1 MAKIDKKFEIPN
13 IFQHENI
20 KGNGKFKF
28 GKGWII
34 KVVVNPTTQT
44 ATFISSKPNT
54 QNNSNSN
61 SQSLL
66 TTNN

>member
-54 QNNSNSN
+54 QK
-61 SQSLL
+61 
-66 TTNN
+66 